1 MVEVG
6 GGGGGEALRKKGFH
20 ICVSFSLPPPPTP
33 LLLFPS
39 DKANR
44 STFTLPQ
51 REARWREV
59 AAVAAGTGS
68 EGGKSEKKNP
78 QGPTRIG
85 GKVWDKRATVS

>member
-1 MVEVG
+1 ME
-6 GGGGGEALRKKGFH
+6 GFH
-20 ICVSFSLPPPPTP
+20 ICVSFSLPPPPIP

-59 AAVAAGTGS
+59 AAVAEGTGS
-68 EGGKSEKKNP
+68 EGGKSEKKTFRDRL
-78 QGPTRIG
+78 GLA
-85 GKVWDKRATVS
+85 GKCGTKGRR